1 MKREINEKFDYHGV
15 TYVVRETG
23 DKYPYKCV
31 RCGFFDHVDNIC
43 RGIHGVTGDCRIK
56 WRGDRKEVIFEEQ

>member
-1 MKREINEKFDYHGV
+1 MKREINEKFDYHGI

-31 RCGFFDHVDNIC
+31 RCGFF
-43 RGIHGVTGDCRIK
+43 
-56 WRGDRKEVIFEEQ
+56 